1 MYIVEGSAEK
11 IAFSSV
17 LRNLRESARALAAKE
32 REIEREGARE
42 RASERVKARG
52 SATER
57 ANLNPWVH
65 NK

>member
-17 LRNLRESARALAAKE
+17 LRNLRESAHALAAKE

-42 RASERVKARG
+42 RESESER
-52 SATER
+52 ER
-57 ANLNPWVH
+57 DRES
-65 NK
+65 